1 MKNENELKKMQRASL
16 LKMIV
21 IAVIVVVF
29 VVFSSVAWFTMNREV
44 EGAGVQMTASGEN
57 YSISA
62 IDTQNKSNG
71 AFYSP
76 YHELIRKSTGSNAVI
91 WQMTDTNNMNN
102 YAADSVG
109 IKPGSAGSIAFNVTP
124 FVDNINLNFTFEI
137 VGYQYEK
144 ILETDEEG
152 KTVKDENGKDKV
164 KSETMTAITAD
175 SSDDKVKALADYLN
189 GHILLFENKT
199 VENTTV
205 DGKVTSRDVYTG
217 LIASNE
223 DMKRVLSKKAFSGAN
238 TAQQVTIYWV
248 WPETLSTLVDAR
260 SCENMK
266 VEQEPFTNETDS
278 KNTRMAILENIQAYP
293 QYYMKN
299 VIKSVEVV
307 DEKETVSYTV
317 KETPVSELSS
327 AEIATHY
334 DIYSDLY
341 DQVDNDIGM
350 SVHYL
355 LVKMN
360 VMESKSSDTDLENP
374 ASPEP

>member
-1 MKNENELKKMQRASL
+1 MKHSSDISELKKMQRASL
-16 LKMIV
+16 VKMFVIVMIV
-21 IAVIVVVF
+21 VAFAVF
-29 VVFSSVAWFTMNREV
+29 GSVAWFTMNREV
-44 EGAGVQMTASGEN
+44 EGAGVQMTATGEN

-124 FVDNINLNFTFEI
+124 FIDNINLNFTFEI

-164 KSETMTAITAD
+164 KSETMTAITSD
-175 SSDDKVKALADYLN
+175 SSDDKVKALANYLN
-189 GHILLFENKT
+189 GHLLLFENKT
-199 VENTTV
+199 VENITV
-205 DGKVTSRDVYTG
+205 DGKTTSRDVYTG
-217 LIASNE
+217 LIASDE
-223 DMKRVLSKKAFSGAN
+223 DMKRVLSKTFSSAN

-260 SCENMK
+260 ACNTMK
-266 VEQEPFTNETDS
+266 VEQEPFTNETDTQ
-278 KNTRMAILENIQAYP
+278 NTRTAILENIQNYP

-299 VIKSVEVV
+299 IVRTVE
-307 DEKETVSYTV
+307 ENEPVSYTV
-317 KETPVSELSS
+317 KGSTVNELSS
-327 AEIATHY
+327 TEIVTHY
-334 DIYSDLY
+334 DVYSDLY
-341 DQVDNDIGM
+341 DQVDNEIGM
-350 SVHYL
+350 SVQYL

-360 VMESKSSDTDLENP
+360 VTESKGSDNGSENS
-374 ASPEP
+374 ASPAP